1 MKAYTKPL
9 VTVIEASCTSMLAQ
23 SIEKGSGSTS
33 FGGDNRTNIDREF
46 EESIW

>member
-9 VTVIEASCTSMLAQ
+9 VTVIEAACTSMLAA
-23 SIEKGSGSTS
+23 SMEKGSDSTS
-33 FGGDNRTNIDREF
+33 FDGDNRINIDRKF